1 MNKIKQFL
9 KKIEDF
15 LYDLYEFDK
24 HMKKVILFIL
34 IPVLSFGQGSLNLE
48 HQSGTIEKVG
58 DEFTLKIQYYVGD
71 QGDATLIQFDYE
83 YNNKLLELTNFSW
96 AAPDG
101 YSTTR
106 NQWTGYKF
114 NDRPDTA
121 SDDMDLQYQWWQTE
135 AGNNSYSTN
144 ADYNVN
150 RITVQGT
157 DPWQQGAVIVNL
169 TFEVK
174 DNFGTNFDDYSNVVA
189 LNWANVK
196 SPSGD
201 QLQVGRNGDY
211 SLGSIQGGNAGDVTL
226 NLKTANSEG
235 YADYEYTIKYGDDVV
250 KEGEFDAGGQAV
262 VSGLEND
269 KIYSIEV
276 SLSDLPE
283 YLNEVVTVA
292 DLAKVFAEAIGAG
305 DSPSG
310 TSSTWDYHIQAVL
323 GDVVGD
329 DDKVNFQ
336 DSYEIMAHLQG
347 VDTDNSNRI
356 TKAGAPFDKFGI
368 EETFGDNSQS
378 SMFLNTF
385 VITSSDQS
393 SKIINVAHALV
404 GDVNFTHSYEPSAS
418 DSAKSVQATARNMNI
433 QFSSTYAA
441 NPLYKLEN
449 ANLDLIS
456 EIKDDGTVEFSIELD
471 VTGLIGTQ
479 FNITY
484 DANILTLDDVVFD
497 TGNEMTNFAT
507 ALNGNEI
514 RVGSFDPNF
523 NATVKTGTP
532 YKLVFTPNEA
542 IQNTSGL
549 ITFEITEGVKE
560 DGTQVKFIIN

>member
-1 MNKIKQFL
+1 MRNL
-9 KKIEDF
+9 
-15 LYDLYEFDK
+15 LA
-24 HMKKVILFIL
+24 LFTL
-34 IPVLSFGQGSLNLE
+34 LFSLNLFSQGSLNLE
-48 HQSGTIEKVG
+48 HQSGTIDKVG
-58 DEFTLKIQYYVGD
+58 DEFTMKIQYYVGD

-83 YNNKLLELTNFSW
+83 YNNKLLELTNFAW

-101 YSTTR
+101 YSKTR
-106 NQWTGYKF
+106 NQWTGYKY
-114 NDRPDTA
+114 NDRPDTD
-121 SDDMDLQYQWWQTE
+121 SSDMDLQYQWWQSE
-135 AGNNSYSTN
+135 AGANSYSTN
-144 ADYNVN
+144 ADFNVE

-157 DPWQQGAVIVNL
+157 TAWQQGAVIVNL
-169 TFEVK
+169 TFKVK
-174 DNFGTNFDDYSNVVA
+174 DNFGTNFSNYSNVIA

-196 SPSGD
+196 SPSGN
-201 QLQVGRNGDY
+201 QLQVTRNGDY
-211 SLGSIQGGNAGDVTL
+211 SLGNIQGGNAGDVTL
-226 NLKTANSEG
+226 NLKTANTEG

-336 DSYEIMAHLQG
+336 DSYEIMAYLQG
-347 VDTDNSNRI
+347 VDTGNSNRI

-368 EETFGDNSQS
+368 EATFGDNSES

-385 VITSSDQS
+385 VLTDSDQS
-393 SKIINVAHALV
+393 SKTINVAHALV
-404 GDVNFTHSYEPSAS
+404 GDVNFTHSWEPTATEA
-418 DSAKSVQATARNMNI
+418 AKSTQATARNMDV
-433 QFSSTYAA
+433 FYSSVYGAD
-441 NPLYKLEN
+441 PLYRSEN

-456 EIKDDGTVEFSIELD
+456 EIKDDGTVEFTIELD

-507 ALNGNEI
+507 ALNGNEV
-514 RVGSFDPNF
+514 RVGSFDQNF

-549 ITFEITEGVKE
+549 ITFQVTEGVKE

>member
-1 MNKIKQFL
+1 MRILLTFL
-9 KKIEDF
+9 TF
-15 LYDLYEFDK
+15 L
-24 HMKKVILFIL
+24 
-34 IPVLSFGQGSLNLE
+34 LSLSIFGQGSLNLE

-58 DEFTLKIQYYVGD
+58 DTFTMKIQYYVGD

-83 YNNKLLELTNFSW
+83 YNNKLLELIDFGW
-96 AAPDG
+96 ATPNG

-106 NQWTGYKF
+106 NQWTGYKY

-121 SDDMDLQYQWWQTE
+121 ANDMDLQYQWWQSE
-135 AGNNSYSTN
+135 AGNQSYSQN
-144 ADYNVN
+144 ADFNVN

-169 TFEVK
+169 TFKVK
-174 DNFGTNFDDYSNVVA
+174 DNFGTNFDDYSNVIA

-196 SPSGD
+196 SPSGA
-201 QLQVGRNGDY
+201 QLQVTRNGDY
-211 SLGSIQGGNAGDVTL
+211 SLGTIQGGNAGDVTF
-226 NLKTANSEG
+226 NLKTANTEG
-235 YADYEYTIKYGDDVV
+235 YADYNYTIKYGDEVV

-262 VSGLEND
+262 VSGLENE
-269 KIYSIEV
+269 KIYSIDV
-276 SLSDLPE
+276 NLSELPE

-310 TSSTWDYHIQAVL
+310 TTSTWDYHIQAIL

-329 DDKVNFQ
+329 DEKVDFQ
-336 DSYEIMAHLQG
+336 DSYEIMAYLQG
-347 VDTDNSNRI
+347 VDTGNSNRI
-356 TKAGAPFDKFGI
+356 SKAGATFDKSGI
-368 EETFGDNSQS
+368 EATFGDNSES

-385 VITSSDQS
+385 VLTDSDQS
-393 SKIINVAHALV
+393 SKTINVAHALV
-404 GDVNFTHSYEPSAS
+404 GDVNFTHSYEPTATEA
-418 DSAKSVQATARNMNI
+418 AKSTQASARNMNVM
-433 QFSSTYAA
+433 FSSAQGA
-441 NPLYKLEN
+441 DPLYKSEN

-456 EIKDDGTVEFSIELD
+456 EIKSDGTVEFSIELELA
-471 VTGLIGTQ
+471 GLIGTQ

-507 ALNGNEI
+507 AINGNEV
-514 RVGSFDPNF
+514 RVGSFDQNF

-532 YKLVFTPNEA
+532 YKLVFTPNQA

-549 ITFEITEGVKE
+549 ITFKVTEGVKE

>member
-1 MNKIKQFL
+1 MRNL
-9 KKIEDF
+9 
-15 LYDLYEFDK
+15 LA
-24 HMKKVILFIL
+24 LFTL
-34 IPVLSFGQGSLNLE
+34 LFSLNLFSQGSLNLE
-48 HQSGTIEKVG
+48 HQSGTIDKVG
-58 DEFTLKIQYYVGD
+58 DEFTMKIQYYVGD

-83 YNNKLLELTNFSW
+83 YNNKLLELTNFAW

-101 YSTTR
+101 YSKTR
-106 NQWTGYKF
+106 NQWTGYKY
-114 NDRPDTA
+114 NDRPDTD
-121 SDDMDLQYQWWQTE
+121 SSDMDLQYQWWQSE
-135 AGNNSYSTN
+135 AGANSYSTN
-144 ADYNVN
+144 ADFNVE

-157 DPWQQGAVIVNL
+157 TAWQQGAVIVNL
-169 TFEVK
+169 TFKVK
-174 DNFGTNFDDYSNVVA
+174 DNFGTNFSNYSNVIA

-196 SPSGD
+196 SPSGN
-201 QLQVGRNGDY
+201 QLQVTRNGDY
-211 SLGSIQGGNAGDVTL
+211 SLGNIQGGNAGDVTL
-226 NLKTANSEG
+226 NLKTANTEG

-276 SLSDLPE
+276 NLSDLPE

-336 DSYEIMAHLQG
+336 DSYEIMAYLQG
-347 VDTDNSNRI
+347 VDTGNSNRI

-368 EETFGDNSQS
+368 EATFGDNSES

-385 VITSSDQS
+385 VLTDSDQS
-393 SKIINVAHALV
+393 SKTINVAHALV
-404 GDVNFTHSYEPSAS
+404 GDVNFTHSWEPTATEA
-418 DSAKSVQATARNMNI
+418 AKSTQATARNMDV
-433 QFSSTYAA
+433 FYSSVYGAD
-441 NPLYKLEN
+441 PLYRSEN

-514 RVGSFDPNF
+514 RVGSFDQNF

-549 ITFEITEGVKE
+549 ITFQVTEGVKE

>member
-1 MNKIKQFL
+1 MRNL
-9 KKIEDF
+9 
-15 LYDLYEFDK
+15 LT
-24 HMKKVILFIL
+24 LFTL
-34 IPVLSFGQGSLNLE
+34 LFSLNLFSQGSLNLE
-48 HQSGTIEKVG
+48 HQAGTIEKVG
-58 DEFTLKIQYYVGD
+58 DEFTMKIQYYVGD

-83 YNNKLLELTNFSW
+83 YNNKLLELTNFAW
-96 AAPDG
+96 AAPNG

-106 NQWTGYKF
+106 NQWTGYKY

-121 SDDMDLQYQWWQTE
+121 SNDMDLQYQWWQSE
-135 AGNNSYSTN
+135 AGNQSYSQN
-144 ADYNVN
+144 ADFNVN

-169 TFEVK
+169 TFKVK
-174 DNFGTNFDDYSNVVA
+174 DNFGTNFDDYSNVIA

-196 SPSGD
+196 SPSGA
-201 QLQVGRNGDY
+201 QLQVTRNGDY
-211 SLGSIQGGNAGDVTL
+211 SLGTIQGGNAGDVTL
-226 NLKTANSEG
+226 NLKTANTEG
-235 YADYEYTIKYGDDVV
+235 YADYNYTIKYGDEVV

-262 VSGLEND
+262 VTGLENE

-276 SLSDLPE
+276 NLSELPE

-310 TSSTWDYHIQAVL
+310 TTSTWDYHIQAIL

-329 DDKVNFQ
+329 DEKVDFQ
-336 DSYEIMAHLQG
+336 DSYEIMAYLQG
-347 VDTDNSNRI
+347 VDTGNSNRI
-356 TKAGAPFDKFGI
+356 SKAGATFDKSGI
-368 EETFGDNSQS
+368 EATFGDNSAS

-385 VITSSDQS
+385 VLTDSDQS
-393 SKIINVAHALV
+393 SKTINVAHALV
-404 GDVNFTHSYEPSAS
+404 GDVNFTHSYEPTATEA
-418 DSAKSVQATARNMNI
+418 AKSTQASARNMNVLY
-433 QFSSTYAA
+433 SSVQGAD
-441 NPLYKLEN
+441 PLYKSEN

-456 EIKDDGTVEFSIELD
+456 EIKDDGTVEFSIELELA
-471 VTGLIGTQ
+471 GLIGTQ

-507 ALNGNEI
+507 AINGNEV
-514 RVGSFDPNF
+514 RVGSFDQNF

-532 YKLVFTPNEA
+532 YKLIFTPNEA

-549 ITFEITEGVKE
+549 ITFKVTEGVKD

>member
-1 MNKIKQFL
+1 MRNL
-9 KKIEDF
+9 
-15 LYDLYEFDK
+15 LA
-24 HMKKVILFIL
+24 LFTL
-34 IPVLSFGQGSLNLE
+34 LFSLNLFSQGSLNLE
-48 HQSGTIEKVG
+48 HQSGTIDKVG
-58 DEFTLKIQYYVGD
+58 DEFTMKIQYYVGD

-83 YNNKLLELTNFSW
+83 YNNKLLELTNFAW

-101 YSTTR
+101 YSKTR
-106 NQWTGYKF
+106 NQWTGYKY
-114 NDRPDTA
+114 NDRPDTD
-121 SDDMDLQYQWWQTE
+121 SSDMDLQYQWWQSE
-135 AGNNSYSTN
+135 AGANSYSTN
-144 ADYNVN
+144 ADFNVE

-157 DPWQQGAVIVNL
+157 TAWQQGAVIVNL
-169 TFEVK
+169 TFKVK
-174 DNFGTNFDDYSNVVA
+174 DNFGTNFSNYSNVIA

-196 SPSGD
+196 SPSGN
-201 QLQVGRNGDY
+201 QLQVTRNGDY
-211 SLGSIQGGNAGDVTL
+211 SLGNIQGGNAGDVTL
-226 NLKTANSEG
+226 NLKTANTEG

-276 SLSDLPE
+276 NLSDLPE

-336 DSYEIMAHLQG
+336 DSYEIMAYLQG
-347 VDTDNSNRI
+347 VDTGNSNRI

-368 EETFGDNSQS
+368 EATFGDNSES

-385 VITSSDQS
+385 VLTDSDQS
-393 SKIINVAHALV
+393 SKTINVAHALV
-404 GDVNFTHSYEPSAS
+404 GDVNFTHSWEPTATEA
-418 DSAKSVQATARNMNI
+418 AKSTQATARNMDV
-433 QFSSTYAA
+433 FYSSVYGAD
-441 NPLYKLEN
+441 PLYRSEN

-456 EIKDDGTVEFSIELD
+456 EIKDDGTVEFTIELD

-507 ALNGNEI
+507 ALNGNEV
-514 RVGSFDPNF
+514 RVGSFDQNF

-549 ITFEITEGVKE
+549 ITFQVTEGVKE

>member
-1 MNKIKQFL
+1 MRNL
-9 KKIEDF
+9 
-15 LYDLYEFDK
+15 LT
-24 HMKKVILFIL
+24 LFTL
-34 IPVLSFGQGSLNLE
+34 LFSLNLFSQGSLNLE
-48 HQSGTIEKVG
+48 HQAGTIEKVG
-58 DEFTLKIQYYVGD
+58 DEFTMKIQYYVGD

-83 YNNKLLELTNFSW
+83 YNNKLLELTNFAW
-96 AAPDG
+96 AAPNG

-106 NQWTGYKF
+106 NQWTGYKY

-121 SDDMDLQYQWWQTE
+121 SNDMDLQYQWWQSE
-135 AGNNSYSTN
+135 AGNQSYSQN
-144 ADYNVN
+144 ADFNVN

-169 TFEVK
+169 TFKVK
-174 DNFGTNFDDYSNVVA
+174 DNFGTNFDDYSNVIA

-196 SPSGD
+196 SPSGA
-201 QLQVGRNGDY
+201 QLQVTRNGDY
-211 SLGSIQGGNAGDVTL
+211 SLGTIQGGNAGDVTL
-226 NLKTANSEG
+226 NLKTANTEG
-235 YADYEYTIKYGDDVV
+235 YADYNYTIKYGDEVV

-262 VSGLEND
+262 VTGLENE

-276 SLSDLPE
+276 NLSELPE

-310 TSSTWDYHIQAVL
+310 TTSTWDYHIQAIL

-329 DDKVNFQ
+329 DEKVDFQ
-336 DSYEIMAHLQG
+336 DSYEIMAYLQG
-347 VDTDNSNRI
+347 VDTGNSNRI
-356 TKAGAPFDKFGI
+356 SKAGATFDKSGI
-368 EETFGDNSQS
+368 EATFGDNSES

-385 VITSSDQS
+385 LLTDSDQS
-393 SKIINVAHALV
+393 SKTINVAHALV
-404 GDVNFTHSYEPSAS
+404 GDVNFTHSYEPTATEA
-418 DSAKSVQATARNMNI
+418 AKSTQATARNMNVA
-433 QFSSTYAA
+433 FSSVQGAD
-441 NPLYKLEN
+441 PLYKSEN

-456 EIKDDGTVEFSIELD
+456 EIKDDGTVEFSIELELA
-471 VTGLIGTQ
+471 GLIGTQ

-507 ALNGNEI
+507 AINGNEL
-514 RVGSFDPNF
+514 RVGSFDQNF

-532 YKLVFTPNEA
+532 YKLIFTPNEA

-549 ITFEITEGVKE
+549 ITFKVTEGVKD